1 METIPI
7 HTNEYQQPQA
17 VTTRGA
23 IEYGHSNQVRQLFT
37 SDKFTLLKKL
47 DEVIADIWEHYCG
60 ANIDN
65 LTEAFKKEARQLI
78 IEKFGCLGVNEI
90 REAFRLASVN
100 VLNVNLTSYG
110 GKVGLQVIGDCLS
123 KYIEY
128 RKPIVSEINREKE
141 RLKLEAEKEDQ
152 EAKRLEYVNSV
163 INWFNTTKSAPRE
176 DCRFYKL
183 DTIQDA
189 GLITLTQNE
198 IKHYIELAKVELER
212 EERETKMS
220 ARSVYKMREAQKSL
234 TSIIEGSAKER
245 IIKRAKEIALHTII
259 NDRNRS

>member
-1 METIPI
+1 METTPTL
-7 HTNEYQQPQA
+7 TNDYQPPQA

-23 IEYGHSNQVRQLFT
+23 IEYGHNNQVRQLFT
-37 SDKFTLLKKL
+37 SDKFTLLKLL

-65 LTEAFKKEARQLI
+65 LNEAFKKEARQLI
-78 IEKFGCLGVNEI
+78 IEKFGGIGVNEI

-110 GKVGLQVIGDCLS
+110 GKIGLQVIGDCLS
-123 KYIEY
+123 KYVEY
-128 RKPIVSEINREKE
+128 RRPIVAEINAIKE
-141 RLKLEAEKEDQ
+141 RQKWEAEKENQ
-152 EAKRLEYVNSV
+152 EAKRIEYVNSV
-163 INWFNTTKSAPRE
+163 IDWFNNTKSAPRE

-183 DTIQDA
+183 DTLQDA
-189 GLITLTQNE
+189 GIITITQE
-198 IKHYIELAKVELER
+198 DIKHYVALAKAELEK
-212 EERETKMS
+212 EEREAKMS

-259 NDRNRS
+259 HDRNRS